1 MPARLQLIARTG
13 HPDFL
18 DLPWDEPLAEWES
31 ERLVEV
37 VRGIHRHVVRFVEY
51 ESPSGPALYALK
63 ELPAPIARREY
74 GLLRSLAAEEM
85 PVVEAVG
92 VVTERGEDLE
102 AILITRHLDYSLPF
116 RTLFARGSVPDL
128 RRRLLDAGA
137 ELLVRLHLGGFFWG
151 DCSLSNTLFRRDA
164 GALAAYLVDAETGE
178 MHPSLSDGQRA
189 HDLMIAED
197 NVAGELAD
205 VEAELGRE
213 GELAPEETAAELVT
227 RYESLWNELTRE
239 ESFGDDTR
247 YKIDDRL
254 HRLNELGFD
263 VDELE
268 LIAGDGGYR
277 LRLNPRVVE
286 PGHHRRRLHALTGLM
301 AQENQARRML
311 NDLARYRAEL
321 DRKGGR
327 PVPETVAVHRWLSE
341 VFEPAVAAVPA
352 ELWGKR
358 DAAEVFHEALEHRWF
373 LSQQAGEDIGL
384 MPAVKAYV
392 DDVLRHAADE
402 RAVLEPG
409 ARPKTRMTRSTSR
422 AAKQPLRDLRDEH
435 PLVRMLIMRRLI
447 QLDALQD
454 DGGRRHVARVPVDHR
469 DLVGDVLAAR
479 DLAEDGVLAVEPRR
493 RVGGDDEE
501 LAAVRVRPGIR
512 HRERAPLDLVV
523 VELVLELVAG
533 AAGSRPLGAT
543 ALDHEVRDHAVEDE
557 AVVEALAGKLGE
569 VLDRLRRIVRE
580 ELELDCS
587 FAGVKGRFCHAGT
600 VSKAATRRAA
610 ATRSGI
616 VGCEKSQ
623 R

>member
-1 MPARLQLIARTG
+1 MPPRLQLLARTG

-18 DLPWDEPLAEWES
+18 DLPWEVPLADWTS

-51 ESPSGPALYALK
+51 DKPLGPALYALK

-74 GLLRSLAAEEM
+74 GLLRNLAAAEM

-92 VVTERGEDLE
+92 VVTERGEGLE
-102 AILITRHLDYSLPF
+102 AVLITRHLDYSLPF

-178 MHPSLSDGQRA
+178 LHPRLSDGQRR
-189 HDLMIAED
+189 HDLIIAEE

-213 GELAPEETAAELVT
+213 GDLNPEETASELVA
-227 RYESLWNELTRE
+227 RYEALWDELLHDE
-239 ESFGDDTR
+239 VFGEDTR

-254 HRLNELGFD
+254 RRLNDLGFD

-268 LIAGDGGYR
+268 LLAGDDGYR
-277 LRLNPRVVE
+277 LLFNPRVVE

-301 AQENQARRML
+301 AQENQARRLL
-311 NDLARYRAEL
+311 NDIARYRAEL
-321 DRKGGR
+321 DRVSKR

-373 LSQQAGEDIGL
+373 LSQQADEDVGL
-384 MPAVKAYV
+384 MPAVDAYV
-392 DDVLRHAADE
+392 EDVLRHAPDE
-402 RAVLEPG
+402 RAVLEP
-409 ARPKTRMTRSTSR
+409 
-422 AAKQPLRDLRDEH
+422 E
-435 PLVRMLIMRRLI
+435 
-447 QLDALQD
+447 
-454 DGGRRHVARVPVDHR
+454 
-469 DLVGDVLAAR
+469 
-479 DLAEDGVLAVEPRR
+479 
-493 RVGGDDEE
+493 
-501 LAAVRVRPGIR
+501 
-512 HRERAPLDLVV
+512 
-523 VELVLELVAG
+523 
-533 AAGSRPLGAT
+533 
-543 ALDHEVRDHAVEDE
+543 
-557 AVVEALAGKLGE
+557 
-569 VLDRLRRIVRE
+569 
-580 ELELDCS
+580 
-587 FAGVKGRFCHAGT
+587 
-600 VSKAATRRAA
+600 AA
-610 ATRSGI
+610 AD
-616 VGCEKSQ
+616 EPEL
-623 R
+623 